1 MSTFARGCFTLYWW
15 FLSAMYAFG
24 ALSLNDPQ
32 QIWMLKVSE
41 CHQPRARQAMH
52 KNKIKYREISVS
64 ITEQFVAKP
73 ISGRGQ
79 SWAINM
85 STAYLLILPIK
96 IYAII
101 YNWWLTRHWPRIF
114 KPDSTP
120 NNRTRGRLFKG
131 ISAKLAVYNCSRL
144 HRYCGIWLILFD
156 HDICERSNQVD
167 YIKSTLNI
175 TIF

>member
-1 MSTFARGCFTLYWW
+1 
-15 FLSAMYAFG
+15 MYAFG
-24 ALSLNDPQ
+24 ALLLNDPQ
-32 QIWMLKVSE
+32 QMWLLKVSE

-52 KNKIKYREISVS
+52 KNKIKYRAISVS

-85 STAYLLILPIK
+85 STTYLLILPIK

-101 YNWWLTRHWPRIF
+101 YNWWLTQHWPRIF

-131 ISAKLAVYNCSRL
+131 FRQNSLYTLRCIKLFEVAQILWYMVDIIWSCDMWEKQPSGL
-144 HRYCGIWLILFD
+144 H
-156 HDICERSNQVD
+156 
-167 YIKSTLNI
+167 
-175 TIF
+175 